1 MRGFFFAGYNLSMP
15 RVRRTDDA
23 ARLEI
28 MPLLDVVFLLLTF
41 FIYSFVV
48 MIRADALSVDLAPVT
63 TGSRPVGEVAEVLTI
78 DADGAL
84 RYDGRTLDDAALDT
98 LLTDLAADPAGPTL
112 YVTLTEN
119 GNVDRAPLL
128 WQLDE
133 RVRRAGLERYVK
145 VGPPGG

>member
-1 MRGFFFAGYNLSMP
+1 MGFSVARYNPLMP

-63 TGSRPVGEVAEVLTI
+63 TGSRPAGEVAEVLTI

-98 LLTDLAADPAGPTL
+98 LLADLAADPAQPTL
-112 YVTLTEN
+112 YLTLTEN